1 MTPERIEQ
9 WKQVETLLKTAND
22 ILIEMAQ
29 EEGQG
34 DRSNRLKVS
43 IAISN
48 ARTNIIRLAY

>member
-43 IAISN
+43 IAIAN